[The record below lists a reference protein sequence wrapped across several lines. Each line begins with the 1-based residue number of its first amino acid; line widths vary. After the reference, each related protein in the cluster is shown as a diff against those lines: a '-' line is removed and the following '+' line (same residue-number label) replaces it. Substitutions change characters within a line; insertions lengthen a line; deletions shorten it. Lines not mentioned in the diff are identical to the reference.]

1 VWPACPTALRA
12 DGSFDEP
19 AMRRLV
25 RFLCDRGVDGLW
37 LLGGVGEGTLH
48 SDPLCRQVLEATL
61 DELSG
66 EIPVLVGISAESTA
80 RAITRRRHLGELPAA
95 GYFALP
101 PYYYPSDQDEV
112 ARFFAELASAVDAP
126 LVLYN
131 NPKIAKVT
139 IEPATVERMVAVDG
153 VAGLKDSSGDLDYI
167 RTIRKLGSAISGFS
181 VLQGIEELAAAG
193 LLAGAD
199 GIVTGL
205 GSLFPDPFVEIVR
218 AVRLGDETGARS
230 LQHEVVGIIK
240 RLGWDLDSDAAY
252 IGGLKACLEAI
263 GIGEATVPSPLRPVT
278 EAERDQARRALA
290 GLEGVT
296 LT

>member
-1 VWPACPTALRA
+1 MWPACPTTLRA
-12 DGSFDEP
+12 DGSFDEA

-25 RFLCDRGVDGLW
+25 RFLFDRGVDGLW

-48 SDPLCRQVLEATL
+48 SERLCRQVVEATL
-61 DELSG
+61 DELAG

-80 RAITRRRHLGELPAA
+80 RAIARRRDLGELPAA

-112 ARFFAELASAVDAP
+112 ARFFAELAGAIDAP

-131 NPKIAKVT
+131 NPRIAKVT
-139 IEPATVERMVAVDG
+139 IEPATVERMLAVDG
-153 VAGLKDSSGDLDYI
+153 VTGLKDSSGDLGYI
-167 RTIRKLGSAISGFS
+167 QTIRKLGSAVSGFS
-181 VLQGIEELAAAG
+181 VLQGIEELAAEG

-205 GSLFPDPFVEIVR
+205 GSLLPDPFVEIVR
-218 AVRLGDETGARS
+218 AVRSGDEAGARS
-230 LQHEVVGIIK
+230 LQNQVVGIIE

-252 IGGLKACLEAI
+252 IGGLKACLEVI
-263 GIGEATVPSPLRPVT
+263 GIGEAAVSSPLRPVT
-278 EAERDQARRALA
+278 EAERDQARRSLS

-296 LT
+296 LA